1 MDENNKLPEENTNN
15 PDDLEARIKA
25 METELERLKASVSA
39 ENSKENTDDHKT
51 EGADLNKE
59 SLSEEYVSATKNA
72 KKPKG
77 RLIGII
83 AGIAGGCCAI
93 AIIIMLILGIGGSDG
108 GNNSGSGNGGST
120 GGETEGD
127 HSHTPSTAVIE
138 NKVDAGCTT
147 DGNYD
152 KVVYCSV
159 CNAEMSRISGILS
172 AIGHTPED
180 AVIENE
186 VSASCTA
193 KGSYDEVVYCCECD
207 DELTRNTVHTDKL
220 PHTPSDAV
228 IENKVD
234 ATNQT
239 NGSYDEVVYCSE
251 CGSEISRTE
260 KIISALGHVPAD
272 AVIENKVDAS
282 CTIDGSYDEVVYCS
296 VCGSEIS
303 RTEMI
308 ITASGHTP
316 ANAVAENEVAASCTT
331 NGSYDEVVYCSVCG
345 SEISRTGKIITASG
359 HIPASAV
366 VENEVAASCT
376 TNGSYDEVVYCSVC
390 STEISRTAI
399 TTDFAKHNYNDDN
412 ICSDCGSNYVSEGL
426 EFKLSDD
433 GSYYSVTGIGSCED
447 TDIVIPSTYNSLPVS
462 SIGEGAF
469 EDCDDLI
476 GVIIPDSVTVIGRAA
491 FYSCSNITSVVIP
504 SNLTVIE
511 NAAFSGCVKLVE
523 IINHS
528 SLNLR
533 LGSYDYGYIAEHAL
547 EIHTGKSRIVNTG
560 DYVFYSFDNK
570 NYLVS
575 YLGNSSEPVLPESY
589 NGEGY
594 AINEY
599 AFYDCDD
606 VTNVVLSSGVTSIY
620 DEAFMSCNN
629 ITFNEYDNGYY
640 LGSESNPYY
649 AIISLKSNAESC
661 IIHNDTEIIARCA
674 FNSKI
679 KNVVIGESIKHIDDY
694 AFFGCLEL
702 ISIDIPDNV
711 LTIGEHA
718 FNSCSRLISVKI
730 GSGVTEIK
738 EQAFVRCFKIM
749 EVVNN
754 SSLDITIGSTDHGR
768 VGNHAKDIHTGESKI
783 VNKNDYLFYTVG
795 GTNYLLDYIGSETEL
810 SLPGDYNGEKYEIG
824 KYAFTCREELTSVI
838 IPDGVTVIGYDA
850 FSYCYGLTDIII
862 PDSVTRI
869 ENLAFYSCSNLS
881 SVSLPDS
888 LISVGSG
895 VFDYC
900 PNIAINEY
908 DNAYYIGNTSNPY
921 LILLEGRSSTSCTIH
936 PDTVVIADH
945 AFSGYPN
952 LQSITF
958 PSSVKSIGS
967 WAFYNTGIE
976 TLVFEEGSQMV
987 NIDSHAFY
995 NCRELVEVVIPDS
1008 VLKIGDHAFAD
1019 CFKLTSVVLGKG
1031 ISEIGNDTFR
1041 RASALKYITIP
1052 NSVTAIKKY
1061 AFIHCNSLKDVYYTG
1076 TEEEWANI
1084 SVEEYNTNLLSA
1096 TIHYNYVP

>member
-15 PDDLEARIKA
+15 PEDLEARIKA

-39 ENSKENTDDHKT
+39 ENSKEKTDDHKT

-59 SLSEEYVSATKNA
+59 SASEEYVSATKKA

-147 DGNYD
+147 DGSYD

-186 VSASCTA
+186 VAASCTA

-207 DELTRNTVHTDKL
+207 VKLSHITVHTDKL

-239 NGSYDEVVYCSE
+239 NGSYDEVIYCSE

-260 KIISALGHVPAD
+260 KIIPALGHVPAD

-296 VCGSEIS
+296 VCSTEIS
-303 RTEMI
+303 RTEKI

-331 NGSYDEVVYCSVCG
+331 NGSYDEVVYCSVC
-345 SEISRTGKIITASG
+345 STEVSRTGKIITASG
-359 HIPASAV
+359 HTPANAV
-366 VENEVAASCT
+366 AENEVAASCT

-447 TDIVIPSTYNSLPVS
+447 VDIVIPSTYNSLPVS

-547 EIHTGKSRIVNTG
+547 EIHTGKSKIVNTG

-606 VTNVVLSSGVTSIY
+606 ITNVVLSSGVTSIY

-649 AIISLKSNAESC
+649 AIISLKSDAESC
-661 IIHNDTEIIARCA
+661 IIHNDTEIIARSA

-754 SSLDITIGSTDHGR
+754 SSLDITIGSTDHGL

-838 IPDGVTVIGYDA
+838 IPDGVISIGPEA
-850 FSYCYGLTDIII
+850 FSCCYGLTDISI

-869 ENLAFYSCSNLS
+869 ENLAFYYCSNLS

-976 TLVFEEGSQMV
+976 TLVFEEGSQLV

-995 NCRELVEVVIPDS
+995 NCDKLVDVVIPDS

-1019 CFKLTSVVLGKG
+1019 CLKLTSVVLGKG

-1041 RASALKYITIP
+1041 QASALKYITIP